1 MTKQDLQ
8 KHLFYTCYLS
18 FSMCFLWL
26 IRAQWVKPLRLSN
39 FCCNFVSRC
48 MQKRP
53 VVHKC
58 VKKSIV
64 WTKKC
69 TDYLQISKKL
79 CIFAPL
85 SQWRMM
91 VAAVG
96 STDILVILTKPIW
109 FAGISQVSRIAKSW
123 LMLVHILCTTFAVF
137 AIQAMRE
144 PLRRY
149 IRSSIF
155 CACMRE
161 HLVYDY

>member
-1 MTKQDLQ
+1 M
-8 KHLFYTCYLS
+8 H
-18 FSMCFLWL
+18 
-26 IRAQWVKPLRLSN
+26 A
-39 FCCNFVSRC
+39 
-48 MQKRP
+48 KRP

-64 WTKKC
+64 CTKKC
-69 TDYLQISKKL
+69 TDYLQISKNL

-137 AIQAMRE
+137 AIRAMRE
-144 PLRRY
+144 PLRTY
-149 IRSSIF
+149 NKSSIF

-161 HLVYDY
+161 HLVYDYLLAELKKCSLINFFNKKVAQFADF

>member
-1 MTKQDLQ
+1 MIIVDQTGSSKTS
-8 KHLFYTCYLS
+8 FYTCYLS

-69 TDYLQISKKL
+69 TDYLQISKNL

-96 STDILVILTKPIW
+96 STDILIILTKPIW

-123 LMLVHILCTTFAVF
+123 LMLVHVCVLLLLYLRFRQCESLCEHTASVVFFCDIWCNTT
-137 AIQAMRE
+137 M
-144 PLRRY
+144 
-149 IRSSIF
+149 
-155 CACMRE
+155 
-161 HLVYDY
+161 